1 MSICRVRCTCSKY
14 TISLKFL
21 KLRFELRPPIQYLSP
36 CNVIYSFFTHHTLVR
51 PDISSPGPTLG
62 TKLWELRK
70 DKNIELRW
78 NGYNES
84 GQDIEP
90 STVSVTSHSS
100 LICYSL
106 HLRYKNTNT
115 TSSIEPIV
123 MSFICVCNTSFSWQ

>member
-21 KLRFELRPPIQYLSP
+21 KLRFVSSVHPFHISVLVILLLR
-36 CNVIYSFFTHHTLVR
+36 HTSHTVR